1 MDISKVKKFLPN
13 CKLGE
18 IRPCTTPGT
27 LQFHLLVDATAEPT
41 GKIINLK
48 KLLELI
54 PINFET
60 KYSEELGVIKAVNE
74 NAELAILASGRVVLK
89 KAKDEE
95 KAKEI
100 LEELAPLLKESLF

>member
-1 MDISKVKKFLPN
+1 MDISKIQKALPR

-41 GKIINLK
+41 GKTLNLK
-48 KLLELI
+48 KLVELM
-54 PINFET
+54 PTEFET
-60 KYSEELGVIKAVNE
+60 KFSEELGVIKAVHE
-74 NAELAILASGRVVLK
+74 NAELAILASGRIVLK